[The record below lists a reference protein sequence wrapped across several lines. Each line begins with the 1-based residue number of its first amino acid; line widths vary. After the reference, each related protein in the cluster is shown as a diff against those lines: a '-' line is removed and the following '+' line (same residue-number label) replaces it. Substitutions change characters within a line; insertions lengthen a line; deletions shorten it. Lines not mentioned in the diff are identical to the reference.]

1 MVLCWFFFSLRFYF
15 YVLSIPS
22 VGPGPTTLRSR
33 VSCFTEWASQAPLW
47 FFFKCTC
54 VHFDLQTSSWK
65 KKKKISSH
73 FRLFSGTSFL
83 KEELLGQRI
92 WVSLTPFSCSQNI
105 PWQPVDC
112 LLKKAQEGTDSVAPC
127 SLLPRKVSVGGQ
139 CAAASLTS
147 FSSVGRVTECTS
159 SPCRSSQG
167 LGKSVS
173 RFQFS
178 PLYREGALR
187 GT

>member
-1 MVLCWFFFSLRFYF
+1 MYSLYPVWGPDLPPWDQESHVLQNEPARHPCGFFLNVRVYILISRPLR
-15 YVLSIPS
+15 
-22 VGPGPTTLRSR
+22 G
-33 VSCFTEWASQAPLW
+33 
-47 FFFKCTC
+47 
-54 VHFDLQTSSWK
+54 K

-105 PWQPVDC
+105 LWQPVDC